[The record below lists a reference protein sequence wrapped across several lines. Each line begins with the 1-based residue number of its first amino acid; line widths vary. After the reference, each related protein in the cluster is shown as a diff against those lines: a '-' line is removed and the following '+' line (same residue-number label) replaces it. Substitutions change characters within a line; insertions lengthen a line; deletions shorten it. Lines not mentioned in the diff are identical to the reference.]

1 MPTKFTPWLGNNVS
15 ADNCL
20 TNDEYQTNA
29 DRLNGF
35 QPNGVAY
42 SKNVNSGLRLST
54 LVASALMSMVDDAGT
69 YDLTSNVDDVSHAI
83 ETYFD
88 NRQYLTGRNIYTFS
102 NRTMSPAHAN
112 VLNDNYCF
120 SIGSNN
126 TLTNTDVSSSNYGVA
141 VAIGVGNNVDNT
153 DASNNDAAI
162 AIGTNNQIT
171 NLNNICIGQG
181 LESGSAQRATIIGTY
196 NDTSDV
202 EDMSTVI
209 GCGFSDGSRRNALKI
224 ATQLS
229 DDYITILQPKQI
241 TLTQDIEGTGNAG
254 YFTDVSIYTDGVYI
268 LEFYT
273 ANYNLAY
280 HGIVYMKHD
289 VKFEST
295 GDNSNRAVICSI
307 PRDEDTVYVIEY
319 TNQIVNTSNRLVL
332 YVTLHQSVGGTSSVT
347 NGIIKLTKL
356 FAVN

>member
-1 MPTKFTPWLGNNVS
+1 MATKFTPWLGDNVT

-20 TNDEYQTNA
+20 TNDEYQSNS
-29 DRLNGF
+29 DRLYGF
-35 QPNGVAY
+35 KPNDVAS
-42 SKNVNSGLRLST
+42 SKNVNSGLRLAT
-54 LVASALMSMVDDAGT
+54 LVASALMSVIDSGGN
-69 YDLTSNVDDVSHAI
+69 YDLTSSVTDISSAI
-83 ETYFD
+83 EYYFD
-88 NRQYLTGRNIYTFS
+88 NRQYFVGNTIYRFS
-102 NRTMSPAHAN
+102 NRTMSSDHAN

-120 SIGSNN
+120 AIGCGN
-126 TLTNTDVSSSNYGVA
+126 TLTNGNASSTNYGIST
-141 VAIGVGNNVDNT
+141 AIGNNNIVDINADNNYASIAIGNNNKIDNT
-153 DASNNDAAI
+153 D
-162 AIGTNNQIT
+162 
-171 NLNNICIGQG
+171 NICIGHG

-196 NDTSDV
+196 NDTTDV

-254 YFTDVSIYTDGVYI
+254 YFTDVSVYTDGVYI

-273 ANYNLAY
+273 SNYNLAY

>member
-42 SKNVNSGLRLST
+42 SKNVNSGLRLAT
-54 LVASALMSMVDDAGT
+54 LVASALMSMVDSSGN
-69 YDLTSNVDDVSHAI
+69 YDLTSSVDDVTDAI
-83 ETYFD
+83 KTYFD
-88 NRQYLTGRNIYTFS
+88 NRQYLTGSTPYRFS
-102 NRTMSPAHAN
+102 TRQLGSQVNT
-112 VLNDNYCF
+112 LNNDYCF
-120 SIGSNN
+120 AIGNN
-126 TLTNTDVSSSNYGVA
+126 NSLTNTDVSSSNYGVA

-202 EDMSTVI
+202 EDMSTVL
-209 GCGFSDGSRRNALKI
+209 GRGSTGSSRRNAL
-224 ATQLS
+224 
-229 DDYITILQPKQI
+229 
-241 TLTQDIEGTGNAG
+241 
-254 YFTDVSIYTDGVYI
+254 
-268 LEFYT
+268 
-273 ANYNLAY
+273 
-280 HGIVYMKHD
+280 
-289 VKFEST
+289 
-295 GDNSNRAVICSI
+295 
-307 PRDEDTVYVIEY
+307 
-319 TNQIVNTSNRLVL
+319 
-332 YVTLHQSVGGTSSVT
+332 
-347 NGIIKLTKL
+347 
-356 FAVN
+356 